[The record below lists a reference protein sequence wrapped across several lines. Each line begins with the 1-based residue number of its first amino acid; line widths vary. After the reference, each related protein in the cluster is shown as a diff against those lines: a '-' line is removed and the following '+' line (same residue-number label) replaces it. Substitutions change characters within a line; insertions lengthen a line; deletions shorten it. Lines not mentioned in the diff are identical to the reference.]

1 MSSYNILIVDDSK
14 IVVHLLTKMFKELG
28 HNIVGIAENGEEA
41 LEKYLELKPD
51 LVTMDITMP
60 KIDGIQSTKNIIAK
74 DPEAIIIMVTS
85 HGQEQMIVE
94 AVEAG
99 AKGYILK
106 PFRKEKIDEQIK
118 QIIKKYRKA

>member
-1 MSSYNILIVDDSK
+1 MSSLNILIADDSK
-14 IVVHLLTKMFKELG
+14 IVVHLLTNMFKELG
-28 HNIVGIAENGEEA
+28 HNIAGTASNGEEA
-41 LEKYLELKPD
+41 LDKYIELKPD

-60 KIDGIQSTKNIIAK
+60 KVDGIQATKNILAQ
-74 DPEAIIIMVTS
+74 DPDALVIVITS

-106 PFRKEKIDEQIK
+106 PFRKENIDKQIK
-118 QIIKKYRKA
+118 QILKKYNKS

>member
-1 MSSYNILIVDDSK
+1 MSSYNILVVDDSK

-51 LVTMDITMP
+51 LVTMDIAMP
-60 KIDGIQSTKNIIAK
+60 KIDGIQSTKNILAK

-99 AKGYILK
+99 AKGYLLK
-106 PFRKEKIDEQIK
+106 PFKKETIDEQIR
-118 QIIKKYRKA
+118 QIIEKYRKA

>member
-1 MSSYNILIVDDSK
+1 MSSLNILIADDSK
-14 IVVHLLTKMFKELG
+14 IVVHLLTNMFKELG
-28 HNIVGIAENGEEA
+28 HNIAGTASNGAEA
-41 LEKYLELKPD
+41 LDKYIELKPD

-60 KIDGIQSTKNIIAK
+60 KVDGIQATKNIMAH
-74 DPEAIIIMVTS
+74 DPDALVIVITS

-106 PFRKEKIDEQIK
+106 PFRKENIDKQIK
-118 QIIKKYRKA
+118 QILKKYNKS